1 MSDYSAVAPPQSI
14 IQSSAFL
21 AAVQRARQVAAKI
34 QPSSAG
40 ESVGQKRPLEDG
52 SGMEWTEP
60 EAKKVAAV
68 GDVGGSPLAV
78 ALRQQQAAAAAA
90 AAVVAAAGA
99 GSSSSSSSSTAG
111 SSSQQQQ
118 QQPQTPP
125 GGGGSGGPSGRLSL
139 GGGGSIGGTQS
150 EDIRVP
156 DKMVGLII
164 GRGGEQI
171 SRLQNE
177 SGCKI
182 QMAPDSGGM
191 PDRNCTLT
199 GSRDAIKATE
209 PVGQHLTSVNMFEQ
223 KLAPPSV
230 KELSRA
236 RELILNIVHQR
247 SRSEGG
253 GGDRVGGGGGGSGG
267 GLSDMNMGGGN
278 PAHVEIMVP
287 GPKVGLIIGRGGET
301 IKQLQEKSGAK
312 MVVIQDGPQQEQE
325 KPLRI
330 SGEPLKVEY
339 AKQLVYDLIAEK
351 EMQAYNHDGQNRG
364 SGQGGPGGYNEYGG
378 GGGGGG
384 VGGGDSVE
392 VAVPR
397 AAVGVV
403 IGKGGDMIKKIQN
416 ETGARVQF
424 QQGRDDG
431 PGERRCLLTGKPNQV
446 EQARQRIEDLIDS
459 VLQGD
464 QFPRP
469 FMRRDSEMGRGR
481 GRGGGGGGPPPP
493 PFDRMGGGRGGAG
506 GGGQYGGGGW
516 GERRPGGMQ
525 GGPGGPM
532 GDKQEATFSVPAGK
546 CGIIIGRGGETI
558 KQINMQTG
566 AHCELDRRPPL
577 NPNEKVFVIRGTP
590 DQIEHAKRLIN
601 EKIGMPPGPG
611 GPTQPPTQYPGINPG
626 PGPGGQQPPPQH
638 YAPQGWGNAYQA
650 WQNPAHPTDPNVAFW
665 NTSQFSSDG
674 GGQVQVNPQTGQPDY
689 SIQWAEYYRSLGMHR
704 EAEMIEQQSK
714 ASKLN
719 PQLAYQG
726 MQPQPGQP
734 QPQPGPG
741 GPQPAGPQPG
751 APTAAQNGSPDYS
764 AQWAEYYRSMGKIK
778 EAEAIEAQ
786 MKAGKMANFQ
796 PGQPTGGPNP
806 QQPGTGAQPGQP
818 GPGAGAGG
826 PAAGQMP
833 AGQAYQPYGYPAA
846 GYYGGGGQPAGG
858 QPGGPQAQPYSY
870 PNYGGYGGQP
880 GGPEN
885 Q

>member
-1 MSDYSAVAPPQSI
+1 MSDYSAVAPPQNFN
-14 IQSSAFL
+14 QSSAF
-21 AAVQRARQVAAKI
+21 AAALQRARQIAAKI
-34 QPSSAG
+34 NPSGAG
-40 ESVGQKRPLEDG
+40 DSVGQKRPLEDG

-68 GDVGGSPLAV
+68 GDVGGAQLAV
-78 ALRQQQAAAAAA
+78 LRQQQVAAAAAAVAAAAAA
-90 AAVVAAAGA
+90 AAGT

-118 QQPQTPP
+118 QPQTPP
-125 GGGGSGGPSGRLSL
+125 GGSGGGSGGPPGRLPL
-139 GGGGSIGGTQS
+139 GGQGSIGGVQS

-191 PDRNCTLT
+191 PERTCTLT
-199 GSRDAIKATE
+199 GSRDAIKASQTLG
-209 PVGQHLTSVNMFEQ
+209 PRISSVNMFAHM
-223 KLAPPSV
+223 LAPPSI
-230 KELSRA
+230 ESSSRA

-253 GGDRVGGGGGGSGG
+253 DRVGGGGSSGSGG
-267 GLSDMNMGGGN
+267 GGMGDMNMGGGGGGGGGN
-278 PAHVEIMVP
+278 STLVEMMVP

-330 SGEPLKVEY
+330 SGDPQKVEY
-339 AKQLVYDLIAEK
+339 AKQLVYELIAEK
-351 EMQAYNHDGQNRG
+351 EMQNRG
-364 SGQGGPGGYNEYGG
+364 GQGGPGGYNEYGG

-384 VGGGDSVE
+384 GGGDSAE

-459 VLQGD
+459 VL
-464 QFPRP
+464 
-469 FMRRDSEMGRGR
+469 RRDSEMGRGR
-481 GRGGGGGGPPPP
+481 GRGGSGGGPPPP
-493 PFDRMGGGRGGAG
+493 PFDRMGSGRGGAG

-577 NPNEKVFVIRGTP
+577 NPNEKVFLIRGTP

-650 WQNPAHPTDPNVAFW
+650 WQNPAHPTDPN
-665 NTSQFSSDG
+665 G

-704 EAEMIEQQSK
+704 EADMIEQQSK
-714 ASKLN
+714 ANK
-719 PQLAYQG
+719 
-726 MQPQPGQP
+726 PGQP
-734 QPQPGPG
+734 QPQPGAGPS

-751 APTAAQNGSPDYS
+751 APAATQNGAADYS

-796 PGQPTGGPNP
+796 PGQPAGGPNP
-806 QQPGTGAQPGQP
+806 QQPGTGAQPGQ
-818 GPGAGAGG
+818 ATATAGG
-826 PAAGQMP
+826 PTAGQMP

-846 GYYGGGGQPAGG
+846 GYYGGGGQPADIC
-858 QPGGPQAQPYSY
+858 PHVVEPQIIQMSETLCESAL
-870 PNYGGYGGQP
+870 
-880 GGPEN
+880 
-885 Q
+885 